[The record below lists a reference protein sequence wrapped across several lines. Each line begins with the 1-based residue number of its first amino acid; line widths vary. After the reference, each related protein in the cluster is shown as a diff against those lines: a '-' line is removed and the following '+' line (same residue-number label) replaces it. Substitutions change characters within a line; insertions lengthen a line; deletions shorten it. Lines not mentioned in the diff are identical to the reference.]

1 MDKASELKIAVDKV
15 ARHVAE
21 VAPELTAEE
30 SKMLQ
35 DILELPLMFPILGK
49 LTYRVATFRLE
60 IQIKFKICVQI
71 QVVATKL

>member
-49 LTYRVATFRLE
+49 LDVAKE
-60 IQIKFKICVQI
+60 EEKES
-71 QVVATKL
+71 